1 MDLMSIEETEAEVLL
16 KFRNEGEII
25 EISLENAEA
34 LRTLKQLLE
43 TVSRKMAPEQKQ
55 VLVDSIIRSNT
66 RRMID
71 ESY

>member
-1 MDLMSIEETEAEVLL
+1 MSIEETEAEVLL

>member
-1 MDLMSIEETEAEVLL
+1 MSIEETKTEVLL

-25 EISLENAEA
+25 EVSLGNDEA
-34 LRTLKQLLE
+34 LRTVKQLL
-43 TVSRKMAPEQKQ
+43 TSVSRNMTPEQKQ
-55 VLVDSIIRSNT
+55 VLVDSIVRSNT